1 MNVDVLNRSAIQ
13 PATASRLAIADCD
26 ITRGDQDVTQHSIS
40 GPAKFAP

>member
-1 MNVDVLNRSAIQ
+1 M
-13 PATASRLAIADCD
+13 PKEAIADCD